1 MPGGARAGGA
11 ASGGGY
17 PPCLLGGGG
26 FPCLRGGEG
35 RGVRQGGFISPMF
48 FSGADPSDGG
58 REAPMNSY
66 ALRIAIAALA
76 SGAILAGGR
85 PALAQVRAEALA
97 GAAVPRPSFV
107 VVQAHPA
114 LATPAPAP
122 APDQPIGLP
131 RVRDYE
137 PIRELEDIYFDSGKA
152 VIRRRRCEDLG
163 RDLGVAA
170 RQSRLPGT
178 GRRAL
183 RQSGGGD

>member
-1 MPGGARAGGA
+1 
-11 ASGGGY
+11 
-17 PPCLLGGGG
+17 
-26 FPCLRGGEG
+26 
-35 RGVRQGGFISPMF
+35 
-48 FSGADPSDGG
+48 
-58 REAPMNSY
+58 MNSY

-76 SGAILAGGR
+76 SGAILAGWR

-131 RVRDYE
+131 RVKDYE

-152 VIRRRRCEDLG
+152 VIRQGDVKILDATSAWLRANPGYLVLVEGHCDNQGATTKKNEFNMDLG
-163 RDLGVAA
+163 SV
-170 RQSRLPGT
+170 
-178 GRRAL
+178 GRKPR
-183 RQSGGGD
+183 